1 MSGFAGD
8 FRSPLVSGSSTL
20 SCGNHLRPTPPNAEE
35 VMKKMVHWMR
45 HALVAL
51 AVASLMAG
59 CADQAP
65 LGPENQSGIATS
77 SAAVASTKAGPVD
90 LGPCPDLQVEA
101 GHEFVMRVYA
111 RGFQIYH
118 WTGTAWAFDG
128 PLADLSSDPEGRSLV
143 GTHFSG
149 PTWKSLSGSEV
160 KGSILKRCTPS
171 PDDIQWLLLGQAG
184 SKGPGVFNGIS
195 FIQRLNTQGGIA
207 PSYNGE
213 FVGQEKKVPYTTE
226 YVFYRPE

>member
-1 MSGFAGD
+1 
-8 FRSPLVSGSSTL
+8 
-20 SCGNHLRPTPPNAEE
+20 
-35 VMKKMVHWMR
+35 MKTMVHWLG
-45 HALVAL
+45 HALAAG
-51 AVASLMAG
+51 AVATLMAG
-59 CADQAP
+59 CADQEP
-65 LGPENQSGIATS
+65 LGPEGQTGIVTPSVAF
-77 SAAVASTKAGPVD
+77 AAAKVEPVD

-111 RGFQIYH
+111 RGFQVYH

-160 KGSILKRCTPS
+160 KGTILKRCTPS
-171 PDDIQWLLLGQAG
+171 ANDIQWLLLGQAG

-195 FIQRLNTQGGIA
+195 FIQRLNTAGGIA
-207 PSYNGE
+207 PTYAGD
-213 FVGQEKKVPYTTE
+213 FVGQVEQVPYTTE